1 MDLTIQPPRRASNT
15 SLCGIVALARMTDKA
30 RGHVDETIGEY
41 IFGDA
46 SGLDKKVLTFLNI
59 PQDDFADAAEQ
70 YSDGELSEWIQKST
84 DLTESDIQTFN
95 TDLLAWEPFNDATRQ
110 KLKDRLTKYNPP
122 NAEQITTMIQSMQLD
137 DWGCFYDVDLSTR
150 PPRTPYD
157 RSIAGVYGL
166 MRMADKA
173 RAASV
178 DKLNGYIYDCPIDQE
193 ILACLGFSADDY
205 QEAAHHNVNNIELS
219 AWVKDNTQRTP
230 SEISQFNY
238 QISHKGPEGEELE
251 TIFNTVRDRVAPG
264 RIDITTWFDLLDL
277 DDEYDYG
284 IVDLTRHAP
293 RSAYDTSLM
302 SLIGLARLIDKGR
315 ASLSNSLGDYFYG
328 RDSFL
333 DSMILKFLGISADDF
348 QNALKDL
355 SDDNAVLNWLQDQVD
370 KSDTDT
376 KSFNDKITGRGP
388 HNTQQRAWFKNR
400 VTGLDPNRPDITT
413 LIAMVQLDDHITF
426 TRQKSGV

>member
-1 MDLTIQPPRRASNT
+1 
-15 SLCGIVALARMTDKA
+15 MTDKA